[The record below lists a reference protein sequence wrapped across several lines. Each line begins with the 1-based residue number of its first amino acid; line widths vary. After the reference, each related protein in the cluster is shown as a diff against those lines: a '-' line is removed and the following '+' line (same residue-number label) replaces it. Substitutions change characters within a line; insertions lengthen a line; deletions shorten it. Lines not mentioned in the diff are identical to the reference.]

1 MKLIKIIIALVSL
14 STTNAVNAAQDEG
27 FSVTQECPDI
37 KYHDPKLVFRDIY
50 VLQETTLDNNH
61 RHFFEKTRLSKGTY
75 CATLIALYSATLPNG
90 NWDTDSS
97 LYKKAEAFIVK
108 LVDKS
113 PYSIMFEAHYNS
125 AGTLL
130 VRGSEQ

>member
-1 MKLIKIIIALVSL
+1 MHLIKTIIVLVLL
-14 STTNAVNAAQDEG
+14 STTNAVNATQYDG
-27 FSVTQECPDI
+27 FSISQECPDI
-37 KYHDPKLVFRDIY
+37 KYHDPKLVFMDVY
-50 VLQETTLDNNH
+50 VVQKTTLDNN
-61 RHFFEKTRLSKGTY
+61 RKYIIGKTDLSKGTY
-75 CATLIALYSATLPNG
+75 CVTLITLNSPKLPNG

-97 LYKKAEAFIVK
+97 SYKKVEAFIVK
-108 LVDKS
+108 LVGKS